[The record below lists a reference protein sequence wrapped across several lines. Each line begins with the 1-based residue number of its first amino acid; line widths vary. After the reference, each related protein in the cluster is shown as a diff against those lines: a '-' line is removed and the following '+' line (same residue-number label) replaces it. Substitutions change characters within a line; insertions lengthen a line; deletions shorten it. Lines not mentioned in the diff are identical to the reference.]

1 MAKVDNASE
10 EGISKS
16 VLYLMSAGAGLV
28 VANNYYN
35 QPLLNLIAKDFGVSE
50 SAVSNIPLFTQLGY
64 AFGLLFI
71 IPLGDKFPRKKMVMI
86 DFIFIIASLLVM
98 ALAPSLPV
106 LTISGFFV
114 GFSCVVP
121 QVFVPMAAQLAKPEK
136 RGSAI
141 GIVMSGLLIGIL
153 GSRFVSGFVGEYLG
167 WRVMYYIAAGMML
180 VLWGLLKLKLPE
192 LQPDFTGTY
201 KELMQSLWDYFKT
214 ESSVRLAALRG
225 ALGFAGFSAFWTTLV
240 FLMEDNFSYGSG
252 IAGTFGILGI
262 AGALAAS
269 LIGKLSDTMN
279 KNLLIINATLVMILA
294 WAVFEFSG
302 YSIIG
307 LVIGVILVDMG
318 LQSLHITNQNI
329 IFSRNPDARN
339 RINTIYMVGYF
350 IGGALGTTTGAYA
363 WELFQWRG
371 VASLGLIY
379 SVLILVFHLLF
390 RKPMPDEN

>member
-86 DFIFIIASLLVM
+86 DFIFIITSLLVM

-192 LQPDFTGTY
+192 LQPNFFGTY
-201 KELMQSLWDYFKT
+201 KELMQSLWGYFKT

-240 FLMEDNFSYGSG
+240 FLMEENFNYGSG
-252 IAGTFGILGI
+252 VAGTFGVLGI

-269 LIGKLSDTMN
+269 LIGKLSDKMN
-279 KNLLIINATLVMILA
+279 KNRLIIISTILMIVA
-294 WAVFEFSG
+294 WVVFEFSG

-350 IGGALGTTTGAYA
+350 IGAALGTTTGAYA
-363 WELFQWRG
+363 WEFFQWQG

-379 SVLILVFHLLF
+379 SVLILIFHLLF
-390 RKPMPDEN
+390 KKSLAEEN